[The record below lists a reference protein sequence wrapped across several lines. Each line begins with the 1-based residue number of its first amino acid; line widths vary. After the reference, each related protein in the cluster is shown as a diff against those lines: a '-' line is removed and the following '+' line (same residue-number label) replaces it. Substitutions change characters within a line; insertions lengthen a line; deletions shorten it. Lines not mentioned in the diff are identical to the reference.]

1 MPEMVNCHQND
12 AETLGDGNRLMML
25 LLLLL
30 LLLLQIPF
38 SIPVAKNINCPQK
51 KQLARMREANFVET
65 QVCEVG
71 GERPCR

>member
-12 AETLGDGNRLMML
+12 AEALGDGNKLMML

-38 SIPVAKNINCPQK
+38 SIPVAKNRHCVQ
-51 KQLARMREANFVET
+51 KQLARMREANLVEM
-65 QVCEVG
+65 QVCF
-71 GERPCR
+71 

>member
-38 SIPVAKNINCPQK
+38 SIPVAKNIICPK
-51 KQLARMREANFVET
+51 KTIGANARSEFCGNAGM
-65 QVCEVG
+65 
-71 GERPCR
+71 